1 MTDDRFKLKP
11 IPKDE
16 RLNKCVTSNQRYQ
29 KYKEM
34 IRRDIAKGLIQ
45 PDQFNNKG
53 KKEVR
58 LQKCKRRMPS
68 YIEIF

>member
-1 MTDDRFKLKP
+1 MTDDRLKLKR
-11 IPKDE
+11 IPRNDTIRQVRHFKPE
-16 RLNKCVTSNQRYQ
+16 VVK

-53 KKEVR
+53 KK
-58 LQKCKRRMPS
+58 KK
-68 YIEIF
+68 

>member
-11 IPKDE
+11 IP
-16 RLNKCVTSNQRYQ
+16 RYDKIRQ
-29 KYKEM
+29 VRHFKPETIKKYKEM

-53 KKEVR
+53 KK
-58 LQKCKRRMPS
+58 KKK
-68 YIEIF
+68 